1 MNLKKLLQHAAI
13 ASFLLIP
20 GFANAQVL
28 EALPDSHERSMD
40 RNGKVVKEEVVKHAR
55 VSGTT
60 MSGNT
65 GLVTI
70 PIPARKKEHTA
81 GASFK
86 FNNTT
91 GDLLVNGTNIRIE
104 KDEYV
109 YGVRYNARPNLEI
122 SLSNLHYE
130 RSSNPVLAGVDTDK
144 DHVAAGMKYTTN
156 IDEKEFCMG
165 FNFAPMSAKEMN
177 MADIEQIESLRN
189 VYFTMAETITSNF
202 TGYMNLSSVFTN
214 NQKIDFG
221 NGVIQKVN
229 RKDILLGGIGLEYK
243 IADSATVFGEAKF
256 GNYRDF
262 DYFKKDSVRHRIH
275 AGARV
280 GSENAALELMGLN
293 VTDGDPTFVIGG
305 SLGF

>member
-13 ASFLLIP
+13 ASILLIP

-28 EALPDSHERSMD
+28 EALPDGENTIKPKHQVVSENH
-40 RNGKVVKEEVVKHAR
+40 GKIT
-55 VSGTT
+55 GTT
-60 MSGNT
+60 LSGNT

-70 PIPARKKEHTA
+70 PVPAHKKEHTA

-91 GDLLVNGTNIRIE
+91 GDLLINGTSVRIE
-104 KDEYV
+104 KDEYIF
-109 YGVRYNARPNLEI
+109 GVRYNARPNLEV
-122 SLSNLHYE
+122 SLSNMHYE
-130 RSSNPVLAGVDTDK
+130 RSSNPALTGVDTEK
-144 DHVAAGMKYTTN
+144 DHIAAGMKYTTS
-156 IDEKEFCMG
+156 IDDKEFCMG
-165 FNFAPMSAKEMN
+165 FNFAPMTAKEMN
-177 MADIEQIESLRN
+177 MADIEQIENLRN
-189 VYFTMAETITSNF
+189 VYLTMAETITSNF

-262 DYFKKDSVRHRIH
+262 DYFKKDSVRHRIN

>member
-1 MNLKKLLQHAAI
+1 
-13 ASFLLIP
+13 
-20 GFANAQVL
+20 
-28 EALPDSHERSMD
+28 MD
-40 RNGKVVKEEVVKHAR
+40 RSRKVVNEEVVEHAR
-55 VSGTT
+55 VGGTT

-65 GLVTI
+65 GLITI
-70 PIPARKKEHTA
+70 PVPARKKEQTA
-81 GASFK
+81 GASIK
-86 FNNTT
+86 FSNVTS
-91 GDLLVNGTNIRIE
+91 DLGVNGTNVRIE
-104 KDEYV
+104 KDEYI

-130 RSSNPVLAGVDTDK
+130 RSSNPGLVGIDTKK

-189 VYFTMAETITSNF
+189 VYFTMAESITSNF

-243 IADSATVFGEAKF
+243 IADSA
-256 GNYRDF
+256 
-262 DYFKKDSVRHRIH
+262 
-275 AGARV
+275 RV
-280 GSENAALELMGLN
+280 
-293 VTDGDPTFVIGG
+293 
-305 SLGF
+305 

>member
-1 MNLKKLLQHAAI
+1 
-13 ASFLLIP
+13 
-20 GFANAQVL
+20 
-28 EALPDSHERSMD
+28 
-40 RNGKVVKEEVVKHAR
+40 
-55 VSGTT
+55 
-60 MSGNT
+60 
-65 GLVTI
+65 
-70 PIPARKKEHTA
+70 
-81 GASFK
+81 
-86 FNNTT
+86 
-91 GDLLVNGTNIRIE
+91 
-104 KDEYV
+104 
-109 YGVRYNARPNLEI
+109 
-122 SLSNLHYE
+122 
-130 RSSNPVLAGVDTDK
+130 
-144 DHVAAGMKYTTN
+144 
-156 IDEKEFCMG
+156 MG
-165 FNFAPMSAKEMN
+165 FNFAPMTAKEMN
-177 MADIEQIESLRN
+177 MADIEQIENLRN
-189 VYFTMAETITSNF
+189 VYLTMAETITSNF

-262 DYFKKDSVRHRIH
+262 DYFKKDSVRHRIN

>member
-1 MNLKKLLQHAAI
+1 MN
-13 ASFLLIP
+13 
-20 GFANAQVL
+20 
-28 EALPDSHERSMD
+28 
-40 RNGKVVKEEVVKHAR
+40 EEVVEHAR
-55 VSGTT
+55 VGGTT

-65 GLVTI
+65 GLITI
-70 PIPARKKEHTA
+70 PVPARKKEQTA
-81 GASFK
+81 GASIK
-86 FNNTT
+86 FSNVTS
-91 GDLLVNGTNIRIE
+91 DLGVNGTNVRIE
-104 KDEYV
+104 KDEYI

-130 RSSNPVLAGVDTDK
+130 RSSNPGLVGIDTKK

-177 MADIEQIESLRN
+177 MADIEQLESLRN
-189 VYFTMAETITSNF
+189 VYFTIAESISTNF

-214 NQKIDFG
+214 KQEIDFG

-243 IADSATVFGEAKF
+243 IAGSASVFGEAKF

>member
-1 MNLKKLLQHAAI
+1 MQKKKVAGMALAGLL
-13 ASFLLIP
+13 LLP
-20 GFANAQVL
+20 GLVNGQVL
-28 EALPDSHERSMD
+28 EALPDSHEKPVDRS
-40 RNGKVVKEEVVKHAR
+40 RKVVNEEVVEHAR
-55 VSGTT
+55 VGGTT

-65 GLVTI
+65 GLITI
-70 PIPARKKEHTA
+70 PVPARKKEQTA
-81 GASFK
+81 GASIK
-86 FNNTT
+86 FSNVTS
-91 GDLLVNGTNIRIE
+91 DLGVNGTNVRIE
-104 KDEYV
+104 KDEYI

-130 RSSNPVLAGVDTDK
+130 RSSNPGLVGIDTKK

-189 VYFTMAETITSNF
+189 VYFTMAESITSNF

-243 IADSATVFGEAKF
+243 IADSASVFGEAKF

>member
-1 MNLKKLLQHAAI
+1 MQKKKVAGMALAGLL
-13 ASFLLIP
+13 LLP
-20 GFANAQVL
+20 GLVTGQVL
-28 EALPDSHERSMD
+28 EALPDSHEKPMD
-40 RNGKVVKEEVVKHAR
+40 RSRKIVNEEVVEHAR
-55 VSGTT
+55 VGGTT

-70 PIPARKKEHTA
+70 PIPARKKEQTA
-81 GASFK
+81 GASIK
-86 FNNTT
+86 FSNVTSEL
-91 GDLLVNGTNIRIE
+91 GVNGTNVSIE
-104 KDEYV
+104 KDEYI

-130 RSSNPVLAGVDTDK
+130 RSSNPGLVGINTKK

-189 VYFTMAETITSNF
+189 VYFTMAESITSNF

-243 IADSATVFGEAKF
+243 IADSASVFGEAKF

>member
-1 MNLKKLLQHAAI
+1 MQKKKVAGMALAGLL
-13 ASFLLIP
+13 LLT
-20 GFANAQVL
+20 GLVNGQVL
-28 EALPDSHERSMD
+28 EALPDGHEKPVDRS
-40 RNGKVVKEEVVKHAR
+40 RKVVNEEVVEHAR
-55 VSGTT
+55 VGGTT

-65 GLVTI
+65 GLITI
-70 PIPARKKEHTA
+70 PVPARKKEQTA
-81 GASFK
+81 GASIK
-86 FNNTT
+86 FSNVTS
-91 GDLLVNGTNIRIE
+91 DLGVNGTNVRIE
-104 KDEYV
+104 KDEYI

-130 RSSNPVLAGVDTDK
+130 RSSNPGLVGIDTKK

-189 VYFTMAETITSNF
+189 VYFTMAESITSNF

-243 IADSATVFGEAKF
+243 IADSASVFGEAKF

-262 DYFKKDSVRHRIH
+262 DYFKKDSVRHRIN

>member
-1 MNLKKLLQHAAI
+1 MQNKKVAGMALAWLL
-13 ASFLLIP
+13 LP
-20 GFANAQVL
+20 GLVTGQVL
-28 EALPDSHERSMD
+28 EALPDDENTVKARHQ
-40 RNGKVVKEEVVKHAR
+40 VVSEESGSI
-55 VSGTT
+55 SGTT
-60 MSGNT
+60 LSGNT
-65 GLVTI
+65 GLITI
-70 PIPARKKEHTA
+70 PIPARKKEKTA

-86 FNNTT
+86 FNNVKN
-91 GDLLVNGTNIRIE
+91 DLMVNGAKIKVE
-104 KDEYV
+104 KDEYI

-122 SLSNLHYE
+122 SLNNLRYE
-130 RSSNPVLAGVDTDK
+130 RTSDPAMAGLNSTR
-144 DHVAAGMKYTTN
+144 DHVSGGMKYTTN
-156 IDEKEFCMG
+156 IDEKQFCMG

-189 VYFTMAETITSNF
+189 VYFTMAESITSNF

-243 IADSATVFGEAKF
+243 IADSASVFGEAKF

>member
-1 MNLKKLLQHAAI
+1 MNLKKLLQNAAI
-13 ASFLLIP
+13 ASLLLIP

-28 EALPDSHERSMD
+28 EALPDGENTVKARHH
-40 RNGKVVKEEVVKHAR
+40 VVSEEPAGI
-55 VSGTT
+55 SGTT
-60 MSGNT
+60 ISGNT
-65 GLVTI
+65 GLITI
-70 PIPARKKEHTA
+70 PIPARKKEKTA

-86 FNNTT
+86 FNNVKN
-91 GDLLVNGTNIRIE
+91 DLMVNGAKIKVE
-104 KDEYV
+104 KDEYI

-130 RSSNPVLAGVDTDK
+130 RSSNPGLVGIDTER

-156 IDEKEFCMG
+156 IDEKQFCMG
-165 FNFAPMSAKEMN
+165 FNFAPMIAKEMN

-202 TGYMNLSSVFTN
+202 TGYMNVSSVFTN
-214 NQKIDFG
+214 VQKIDFG

-243 IADSATVFGEAKF
+243 IAGSASVFGEAKF